1 MRSAIENRVPAFASI
16 PTQDDMFTWA
26 AQIGEMAASYGLY
39 VLPRF
44 NLGAS
49 EVARDADDQRYYAAF
64 FGWTGKEGSWHHLAE
79 RRMCPLANV
88 CRYQIEPFWSTAG
101 SPVQSRGYTP
111 HLDKI
116 DMNWLWAETRVRAIL
131 TVPVHMLQAQVGL
144 VHFITDDASVVFEP
158 LVDELASI
166 SREFLTT
173 YAKKR
178 IEGQSKSRNQP
189 LSPQEI
195 ECLNWAFQGKTDRE
209 IAEITGR
216 SYSTVRFYMSNAAI
230 KLDSVNRA
238 QTLAKAAVLGYF
250 VVFT

>member
-1 MRSAIENRVPAFASI
+1 MRSAIEQWIPAFASSQM
-16 PTQDDMFTWA
+16 QDDMSAWA
-26 AQIGEMAASYGLY
+26 AEIGEIAASYGLY

-49 EVARDADDQRYYAAF
+49 EVARDADDQRYYASI
-64 FGWTGKEGSWHHLAE
+64 FGWTGKEGSWHHLTE
-79 RRMCPLANV
+79 RRMCPLADV
-88 CRYQIEPFWSTAG
+88 CRHQTEPFWSTAL
-101 SPVQSRGYTP
+101 SAVQSRSYTAY
-111 HLDKI
+111 LEKI
-116 DMNWLWAETRVRAIL
+116 DMSWLWAETRVRAIL

-144 VHFITDDASVVFEP
+144 VHFITDDENFVFEP
-158 LVDELASI
+158 HVDELAFY

-178 IEGQSKSRNQP
+178 IAGQSRSRHQP

-216 SYSTVRFYMSNAAI
+216 SYSTIRFYMSNAAI

-250 VVFT
+250 VFYT